1 MLWRILVQFLFRT
14 SFGLALA
21 MAMTSPKNVTSG
33 FFRNHLW
40 VLLGVNTF
48 AGVVVFLTQSE
59 FVTPTSLLIG
69 AAISAALSYFGAIFW
84 LYEKHRVGIVLLAVL
99 AIAGF
104 VLGTLLDANPN
115 SNSKEILIVAIDTFT
130 SGAVIGFTFASM
142 LLGHW
147 YLNTPTMKLDPLKRL
162 LVGLGVAIV
171 ARMLFCAVGVAYQ
184 FVQPAAPDLFVI
196 GAICLR
202 WLAGLVGLLVMTI
215 MSWQTLKIP
224 NTQSATGILY
234 VGVIFVFIGEL
245 ASRLL
250 SVQSSFPL

>member
-1 MLWRILVQFLFRT
+1 MSI
-14 SFGLALA
+14 
-21 MAMTSPKNVTSG
+21 TSPKKVTSG

-48 AGVVVFLTQSE
+48 ASAIIFLNQSE
-59 FVTPTSLLIG
+59 FSNPRLLIG
-69 AAISAALSYFGAIFW
+69 GAIASAVLSYFGAIVW
-84 LYEKHRVGIVLLAVL
+84 LYEKHRAGIVLLVAL
-99 AIAGF
+99 AIMGYAF
-104 VLGTLLDANPN
+104 GTLLDSNPSLSLVAN
-115 SNSKEILIVAIDTFT
+115 LIVAVDTLT
-130 SGAVIGFTFASM
+130 SGAVIGFTFAAM

-162 LVGLGVAIV
+162 LVALGLAIV
-171 ARMLFCAVGVAYQ
+171 VRMLFCAVGVSYQ
-184 FVQPAAPDLFVI
+184 FGQPTPPDLFVM

-202 WLAGLVGLLVMTI
+202 WLAGLIGLLIMTI

-234 VGVIFVFIGEL
+234 VGVIFVFLGEL